1 MAGRLARYEAGSVP
15 AAGIGAAAAAMVRS
29 SSVIVVLRMASR
41 RTSARATRYAVDNP
55 MIEHQ
60 AHRTTL
66 VGTDHSIGQK
76 HRRHGDRMD
85 EFGIECRHRRH
96 HESSEIVAALPPG
109 AKAKPPKQPTQ
120 RPRQFRNGKH
130 AAEVPDLVQRRL
142 FGVADH
148 LRKIADA
155 AGRRILDHRAAK
167 QPARRDRR
175 DRSQTWRRWRGIR
188 KDAARAT

>member
-1 MAGRLARYEAGSVP
+1 M
-15 AAGIGAAAAAMVRS
+15 
-29 SSVIVVLRMASR
+29 
-41 RTSARATRYAVDNP
+41 RTSEPPHLGLMEASFPWPGVWQDTKRAPSGGRYRRGRGRHGAEFLDDRGVENGFEADQRAGDGYAVDNP

-66 VGTDHSIGQK
+66 VGTDHSISQK

-85 EFGIECRHRRH
+85 EFGAERRYRRH
-96 HESSEIVAALPPG
+96 HESSEIVAALPTD

-120 RPRQFRNGKH
+120 RPRQFRDGKH

-155 AGRRILDHRAAK
+155 AGRRILDH
-167 QPARRDRR
+167 AR
-175 DRSQTWRRWRGIR
+175 QTAGSP
-188 KDAARAT
+188 